1 MTIEELEGKL
11 AYCEARSNLDSL
23 LNEARKMD
31 LSGLNH
37 DHVASLGIYCLLCR
51 DSMGVVSVSNYI
63 NFVDDI
69 NKFVN
74 ASHEPKIKEIMQKLD
89 RIA

>member
-11 AYCEARSNLDSL
+11 AYCEARSNLDSI

-31 LSGLNH
+31 LSGLNQ
-37 DHVASLGIYCLLCR
+37 DAIASLGLYCLLCR
-51 DSMGVVSVSNYI
+51 DPMGVVSALNYK
-63 NFVDDI
+63 NFCDDI